1 MSCDVF
7 CSRGHHYDALKL
19 GIVSCLM
26 KDKNNNNTFIIDKI
40 SVKVLAEPFQKTTQL
55 RDGLSFILV
64 QVALGTGLLTRRKLV
79 RKSHE
84 NNA

>member
-1 MSCDVF
+1 
-7 CSRGHHYDALKL
+7 
-19 GIVSCLM
+19 M
-26 KDKNNNNTFIIDKI
+26 KDKNNIDTFIVDKI

-55 RDGLSFILV
+55 GDGLSFILV